1 MAQATAPVLDS
12 TNAAFPAPEL
22 SGAIPFNHARA
33 CSVPDRSQKTNAPV
47 MCNIGW
53 INAARSTGVSECAR
67 CWWR

>member
-1 MAQATAPVLDS
+1 
-12 TNAAFPAPEL
+12 
-22 SGAIPFNHARA
+22 
-33 CSVPDRSQKTNAPV
+33 